1 MIAPQHAG
9 WRIREFALFQSGA
22 VAEWCAELGIATI
35 GYREIQL
42 LWREN
47 AD

>member
-1 MIAPQHAG
+1 
-9 WRIREFALFQSGA
+9 L
-22 VAEWCAELGIATI
+22 CAELGIATI
-35 GYREIQL
+35 GYRDIQL